1 MSSAQPTHNRKMQKT
16 ATATITYSSNACV
29 CVSLRSRWPSY
40 SDQQSKF
47 TKNTPPCRDCTKKDD
62 RKHEIRMICMNKMD
76 LIIQFA
82 SLILNC
88 KFFCGGKRAEAK
100 NNSQRLNFGW
110 HRFTQLFFSFFVL
123 NAQKWNGFR
132 CVIFFQKSL
141 LLSRFYFFSFSFY
154 FIKTPQAKRKLSK
167 KRQDFNKRNKNT
179 KNGVRKTHFNA
190 FRMVK
195 QLVLLDCTRFI

>member
-1 MSSAQPTHNRKMQKT
+1 MYTSFCDFLEKIAKMMSSAQPTHNRKMQKT

-100 NNSQRLNFGW
+100 NNSRRLNFGW
-110 HRFTQLFFSFFVL
+110 HRLHNYFFRFLFWMHKNGMVSDVWFSFKSHFCCR
-123 NAQKWNGFR
+123 GF
-132 CVIFFQKSL
+132 IFSIQL
-141 LLSRFYFFSFSFY
+141 LF
-154 FIKTPQAKRKLSK
+154 
-167 KRQDFNKRNKNT
+167 
-179 KNGVRKTHFNA
+179 H
-190 FRMVK
+190 
-195 QLVLLDCTRFI
+195 